1 MTFAATLIIFAR
13 RPVLGTVKRRLGR
26 DIGPVAATAFYRQ
39 CLAGVVR
46 RLASDSRW
54 QTVLAI
60 TPDQTLRWNGWPSGP
75 RRMPQGSGDLGARMA
90 HALAAPS
97 PGPVILIG
105 SDIPGIE
112 PRHIARAGR
121 LLGRHDAVFGPAADG
136 GYWLVGLRRRP
147 RFIDPFR
154 HVRWSSPHALTDTL
168 ANLKGARVAMLDVL
182 EDVDDGPSHARWR
195 HVKSQRPN

>member
-1 MTFAATLIIFAR
+1 VTFAATLIIFAR

-39 CLAGVVR
+39 CLARVVR

-60 TPDQTLRWNGWPSGP
+60 TPDRTLRWNGWPSGP
-75 RRMPQGSGDLGARMA
+75 RRMPQGSGDLGTRMA

-105 SDIPGIE
+105 SDIPGVE
-112 PRHIARAGR
+112 PRHIAQAAR

-147 RFIDPFR
+147 RFIDPFGD
-154 HVRWSSPHALTDTL
+154 VRWSSPHALTDTL

-195 HVKSQRPN
+195 RGESQRPN